1 VVRGEPAQRV
11 SAGARLVVALSGSPQ
26 PGSNVDALVEAALA
40 GAKEAGAD
48 TLHLKARDLRLI
60 PCQACGPDPVPDGGP
75 CLYRDDMDQVYAALE
90 RATGVLVATPVY
102 FSGPS
107 AQLKAVIDRCNCI
120 TPVVVAADGTTS
132 FRRRWAR
139 TRRGGLI
146 VVLGMS
152 DTPEPA
158 RLTARGFLSWVGGRL
173 LETLVVRHADVGLGA
188 LAGDPGWTARA
199 RALGAM
205 LAGPPLDPSTSRSG
219 VPGTFAGTHGP
230 ASSSAPTRTPGGQA

>member
-1 VVRGEPAQRV
+1 VVRGQSAQRV
-11 SAGARLVVALSGSPQ
+11 NAAGRFVVALSGSPRA
-26 PGSNVDALVEAALA
+26 GSNVDALAEAALA
-40 GAKEAGAD
+40 GAREAGAE
-48 TLHLKARDLRLI
+48 TLHLAARDLAVL
-60 PCQACGPDPVPDGGP
+60 PCQACGPDPVPDGGN
-75 CLYRDDMDQVYAALE
+75 CLFHDDMDRVYEALE
-90 RATGVLVATPVY
+90 RATGVLVATPVF

-146 VVLGMS
+146 VVLGPT
-152 DTPEPA
+152 DTPEPS

-173 LETLVVRHADVGLGA
+173 LDTLVVRHADVELGA
-188 LAGDPGWTARA
+188 LAGDPAWTEKA

-205 LAGPPLDPSTSRSG
+205 LAGPPLDPTASQAGT
-219 VPGTFAGTHGP
+219 PGTFSGTHG
-230 ASSSAPTRTPGGQA
+230 TPGGKG

>member
-1 VVRGEPAQRV
+1 MSER
-11 SAGARLVVALSGSPQ
+11 ARLVVALSGSPR
-26 PGSNVDALVEAALA
+26 PGSNVDGLVEAALA

-48 TLHLKARDLRLI
+48 TLHLAARDLRVL
-60 PCQACGPDPVPDGGP
+60 PCQACGPDPVSDGGS
-75 CLYRDDMDQVYAALE
+75 CLYHDDMDRVYDALE
-90 RATGVLVATPVY
+90 RATGILVATPVY

-107 AQLKAVIDRCNCI
+107 AQLKAVIDRCNCV

-146 VVLGMS
+146 AVLGPT
-152 DTPEPA
+152 DTVEPT

-173 LETLVVRHADVGLGA
+173 LETLEARHAGVELGA
-188 LAGDPGWTARA
+188 LARDPAWIERA

-205 LAGPPLDPSTSRSG
+205 LAGPPLDPASSKSG
-219 VPGTFAGTHGP
+219 APGTFTGTHGP
-230 ASSSAPTRTPGGQA
+230 APKSPGGSR

>member
-1 VVRGEPAQRV
+1 M
-11 SAGARLVVALSGSPQ
+11 SDDARLVVALSGSPR

-40 GAKEAGAD
+40 GAAEAGAA
-48 TLHLKARDLRLI
+48 TLHLAARDLRI
-60 PCQACGPDPVPDGGP
+60 IACQACGPDPVADGGS
-75 CLYRDDMDQVYAALE
+75 CIYHDDMDRVYEALE

-120 TPVVVAADGTTS
+120 TPVVLAADGTTS

-146 VVLGMS
+146 AVLGPS
-152 DTPEPA
+152 DTVEPT

-173 LETLVVRHADVGLGA
+173 LETLEVRHADVELGA
-188 LAGDPGWTARA
+188 LGRDAEWIGRA
-199 RALGAM
+199 RTLGVL
-205 LAGPPLDPSTSRSG
+205 LAGPPLDPAGSRSG
-219 VPGTFAGTHGP
+219 TPGTFSGTHGT
-230 ASSSAPTRTPGGQA
+230 SAAPSPGGPA

>member
-1 VVRGEPAQRV
+1 M
-11 SAGARLVVALSGSPQ
+11 SAAPRFVVALSGSPK
-26 PGSNVDALVEAALA
+26 PGSNVDVLTEAALL
-40 GAKEAGAD
+40 GAREAGAE
-48 TLHLKARDLRLI
+48 TLHLKARELTLI

-75 CLYRDDMDQVYAALE
+75 CLYHDDMDRVYAALE
-90 RATGVLVATPVY
+90 RATGVLVATPVF

-120 TPVVVAADGTTS
+120 TPAVVGPDGTTS

-152 DTPEPA
+152 DTPEPS

-173 LETLVVRHADVGLGA
+173 LETLVVRHADVELGA
-188 LAGDPGWTARA
+188 LARDPEWIARA
-199 RALGAM
+199 QALGAS
-205 LAGPPLDPSTSRSG
+205 LAGPPLDPTASIAG
-219 VPGTFAGTHGP
+219 LPGTFSGTHGAQP
-230 ASSSAPTRTPGGQA
+230 PGGRT

>member
-1 VVRGEPAQRV
+1 MNDPH
-11 SAGARLVVALSGSPQ
+11 RLVVALSGSPR
-26 PGSNVDALVEAALA
+26 PGSNVDILVEAALT

-48 TLHLKARDLRLI
+48 TLHFAARDLRVL

-75 CLYRDDMDQVYAALE
+75 CLYHDDMDRVYAALE

-102 FSGPS
+102 FSGVP

-120 TPVVVAADGTTS
+120 TPVVVAADGS
-132 FRRRWAR
+132 NAFRRRWAR

-146 VVLGMS
+146 VAMGLD

-173 LETLVVRHADVGLGA
+173 TETLVHRHGDVSLGA
-188 LAGDPGWTARA
+188 VAHDAETLARA
-199 RALGAM
+199 RALGAA
-205 LAGPPLDPSTSRSG
+205 LAGPPLDPAMSRSG
-219 VPGTFAGTHGP
+219 APGSFHQTHAPGP
-230 ASSSAPTRTPGGQA
+230 TPAPPPGGEG